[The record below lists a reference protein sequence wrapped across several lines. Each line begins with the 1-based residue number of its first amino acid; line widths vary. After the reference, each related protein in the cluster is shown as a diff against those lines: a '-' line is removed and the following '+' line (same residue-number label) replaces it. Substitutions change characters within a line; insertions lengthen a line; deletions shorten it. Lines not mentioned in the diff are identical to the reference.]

1 MTIRPKFYTTGQ
13 AAQKLGMNRSTIYRA
28 VRRATIPSCRPF
40 GTYQIPAAFIDE
52 MVRQIKEVEVAA

>member
-1 MTIRPKFYTTGQ
+1 MTNRPKFYTTGQ

-28 VRRATIPSCRPF
+28 VRGNKIPSCRPF

-52 MVRQIKEVEVAA
+52 MLRQLQEVEVAA